1 MRQGMIRVVLLGVA
15 VLGFCGCLATLQG
28 SQVATPSSYD
38 QRSSPYD
45 ILTPQF
51 LGIGLN
57 MSTP

>member
-1 MRQGMIRVVLLGVA
+1 MWQGMVRLALLGVA
-15 VLGFCGCLATLQG
+15 VFGLCGCLATLQG
-28 SQVATPSSYD
+28 SRVATPSPYE